1 MPLDPKVKELG
12 DSYCPQE
19 VTKCLQQVTCLLLSR
34 FTANN
39 HICLVPYPWRAL
51 CASQPAMCGRMSS
64 FLQLTESHAQYLIIF
79 FKTVCYVLAIKT
91 RNLLSCLLELQTQVF
106 IQTCV

>member
-1 MPLDPKVKELG
+1 MPPDPKVKELG
-12 DSYCPQE
+12 DSCCPQE

-39 HICLVPYPWRAL
+39 HICLVPHPWRAL

-64 FLQLTESHAQYLIIF
+64 FLQLLCTISDYFLQN
-79 FKTVCYVLAIKT
+79 CVLCT
-91 RNLLSCLLELQTQVF
+91 RNKN
-106 IQTCV
+106 